1 VNAVEMKKLT
11 NHRASGSDDA
21 VRIVPKLQFTLEEC
35 MEYIQQD
42 ECIEVTPKNIQMRK
56 TILNEEDRKKATRS
70 LQSEAV
76 G

>member
-1 VNAVEMKKLT
+1 
-11 NHRASGSDDA
+11 
-21 VRIVPKLQFTLEEC
+21 

-42 ECIEVTPKNIQMRK
+42 ECIAVTPKNIRMRQ